1 MDQKVSIIK
10 SLRMLFFPKFK
21 IVETKGKICIASRIK
36 IIAFLGYFAKL
47 KSTRFNWTSKKT
59 AC

>member
-1 MDQKVSIIK
+1 MDQKKSIIK

-21 IVETKGKICIASRIK
+21 IVETKGKICIASKIK

-47 KSTRFNWTSKKT
+47 KSTRFN
-59 AC
+59 